1 MEPPP
6 VAPPSLELASPPV
19 AIDPSAHIVHVV
31 LLLIFVLVACLLF
44 QQLRGATRS
53 SSVASK
59 TKTSR
64 TDAGKPNHIVAM
76 GMGRRVVGGAGRG
89 SSNSVVPASD
99 APCWSEAD
107 MPWVA
112 ASAAQLLV
120 EAEEIAAAA
129 ASGTSGEATS
139 SAAAAAECAASR
151 SSCARVAE
159 EADDAVPASD
169 GKGDTAVM
177 QKEGDSQ
184 AGARGAAARHSDGH
198 GQPPKEPAREPAS
211 AKRAKPKAVVR
222 PRLPPLPSES
232 SRAHDLD

>member
-1 MEPPP
+1 MREYTP
-6 VAPPSLELASPPV
+6 PPV

-129 ASGTSGEATS
+129 ARGTSGEATS

>member
-1 MEPPP
+1 MEPPA
-6 VAPPSLELASPPV
+6 APPPPPV

-129 ASGTSGEATS
+129 ARGTSGEATS